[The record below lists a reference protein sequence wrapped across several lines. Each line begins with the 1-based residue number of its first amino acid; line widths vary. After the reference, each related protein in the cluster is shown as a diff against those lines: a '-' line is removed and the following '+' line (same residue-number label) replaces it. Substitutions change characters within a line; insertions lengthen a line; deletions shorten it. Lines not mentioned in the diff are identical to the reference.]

1 MFIFNRRLKLRCQHG
16 LVCCRNVATQGYTSY
31 VHPSTRRLK
40 FNLSFNKDFPISY
53 QHKLTIF
60 SWPSRTFPDPI
71 TMSLILSTLPPTLTN
86 TQVLTHRLFLT
97 TNCFFFAAPYL
108 GKHVLNW
115 SPRLLFCHVFK
126 TPATLFFK
134 RLCIL
139 WNRKCLHDQMK
150 KSQKSV
156 DSFTMDL
163 PDFSE
168 TLVMKNITSL
178 LSCSTHLPA
187 VRCCLRQRT
196 QYCN

>member
-1 MFIFNRRLKLRCQHG
+1 MFIFNRRLKLRCQHS

-31 VHPSTRRLK
+31 VHPGTRRLK

-53 QHKLTIF
+53 QHKLTVF

-71 TMSLILSTLPPTLTN
+71 IMSLILSSLPPTLTN

-126 TPATLFFK
+126 TRATLFFK

-150 KSQKSV
+150 KKPKVSGLLYNGPPWLFRNSCHEEYNLTAFLFHT
-156 DSFTMDL
+156 S
-163 PDFSE
+163 PSS
-168 TLVMKNITSL
+168 TLL
-178 LSCSTHLPA
+178 LKAENA
-187 VRCCLRQRT
+187 VL
-196 QYCN
+196 